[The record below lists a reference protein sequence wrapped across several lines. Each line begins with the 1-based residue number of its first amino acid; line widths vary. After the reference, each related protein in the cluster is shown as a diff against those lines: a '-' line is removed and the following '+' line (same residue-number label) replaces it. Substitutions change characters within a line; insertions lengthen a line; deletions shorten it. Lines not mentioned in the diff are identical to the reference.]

1 MRNIILLVIAVI
13 VAMLVLDGVY
23 TVQQTE
29 RVIVLRFGA
38 VAATDVAPGIHFK
51 LPIAEDVKR
60 TDARVLTLHTD
71 PEQYYTL
78 EKKPVTVDSFA
89 KWRVKDV
96 TKYYEATMFDE
107 ERAVRI
113 LQERVNEGLRN
124 QISRR
129 EMREV
134 VSGSRDTLMAE
145 LTGNLNKV
153 MQDGFGVEVI
163 DVRVK
168 RIDLPPEAS
177 TAVYD
182 RMNSERQILARQFRA
197 TGSERALAIRADADR
212 KAVVI
217 AAEAYRTAEQTRGD
231 GDAKSAEIYAAAYG
245 KDPEFYEFYRTVNA
259 YSNVFQDKTDLL
271 VLDPKSQFLKYFK
284 QSDG

>member
-1 MRNIILLVIAVI
+1 MRNVIMIVVAAIVLL
-13 VAMLVLDGVY
+13 LLLDGVY
-23 TVQQTE
+23 TVRQTE
-29 RVIVLRFGA
+29 RAIVLRFGA
-38 VAATDVAPGIHFK
+38 VTSFDVAPGLHFK
-51 LPIAEDVKR
+51 LPIAETVKK
-60 TDARVLTLHTD
+60 TDARVLTLHTE

-107 ERAVRI
+107 DRAVRI

-134 VSGSRDTLMAE
+134 VSGSRDELMAE
-145 LTGNLNKV
+145 LTGNLDKV
-153 MQDGFGVEVI
+153 MQRDFGVEVI

-197 TGSERALAIRADADR
+197 TGRERALAIRADADR
-212 KAVVI
+212 QSVVI

-231 GDAKSAEIYAAAYG
+231 GDARSAEVYAEAYG
-245 KDPEFYEFYRTVNA
+245 RDPEFYEFYRSVSA
-259 YSNVFQDKTDLL
+259 YPNVFQDKSDLL
-271 VLDPKSQFLKYFK
+271 VLDPENQFLKYLK
-284 QSDG
+284 GSDR